1 MTPEEILHLVTEII
15 CALTRGAVAVAD
27 IISAYKQ
34 KRRRRREARA
44 AASTLKDGQLRSQMM
59 MSHPHQNLLQPQ
71 RAMTPMI
78 MMMMMMRRK
87 MRTWWTI
94 VPHAETTRAIVLLT
108 ITVRSAW
115 NTSGALDTHRPGIPD
130 IRSQRMRLATAQHR
144 YPPPPRP
151 AGPIRKPFLLYLSLV
166 SSTRKFTCRIIDFS
180 MLTTA

>member
-71 RAMTPMI
+71 RVMTRMI
-78 MMMMMMRRK
+78 MMMDGEAEDEDLVDHRSSCRN
-87 MRTWWTI
+87 
-94 VPHAETTRAIVLLT
+94 HAYHCTSYHY
-108 ITVRSAW
+108 SAVGLEYVW
-115 NTSGALDTHRPGIPD
+115 CSGHTPA
-130 IRSQRMRLATAQHR
+130 R
-144 YPPPPRP
+144 Y
-151 AGPIRKPFLLYLSLV
+151 S
-166 SSTRKFTCRIIDFS
+166 
-180 MLTTA
+180 